1 MSINLELARTQMVNQ
16 QVRAWD
22 VLDPAVLAVLAQ
34 VPREQFVPPRFR
46 NLAFAD
52 IALPLGSG
60 SGGGQSMMTPQV
72 EGRLL
77 QALTLRGTDR
87 VLEVGTGSGFLTAC
101 LARLTGQVTSLEILP
116 ELADSARRNLRGV
129 STWNAEVRTG
139 DVFGFRPD
147 APYDVIVITGSL
159 PKPDDRFQHWLA
171 EGGRLFLVTG
181 EDPLMR
187 ARLVTRQ
194 GPDQW
199 TTTTLF
205 ETSLP
210 ALLHATQPSKFIF

>member
-1 MSINLELARTQMVNQ
+1 MSMNVEDARTQMVNQ

-22 VLDPAVLAVLAQ
+22 VLDPAVLSVLTQ

-52 IALPLGSG
+52 TEIPLGA
-60 SGGGQSMMTPQV
+60 GQVMMTPQV

-77 QALTLRGTDR
+77 QALAIRGTDR

-101 LARLTGQVTSLEILP
+101 LARLGSRVTSLEILP
-116 ELADSARRNLRGV
+116 ELADGARRNLRGV
-129 STWNAEVRTG
+129 ATWNAEVRTE
-139 DVFGFRPD
+139 DVFQYRP
-147 APYDVIVITGSL
+147 AESWDVIAVTGSV
-159 PKPDDRFQHWLA
+159 PQADARFQGWLA
-171 EGGRLFLVTG
+171 DGGRLFIVVG
-181 EDPLMR
+181 EDPLMQ
-187 ARLVTRQ
+187 ARLVTRL

-205 ETSLP
+205 ETSVP
-210 ALLHATQPSKFIF
+210 ALINATLPSKFRF

>member
-1 MSINLELARTQMVNQ
+1 MSMNVEDARTQMVNQ

-22 VLDPAVLAVLAQ
+22 VLDPAVLSVLAQ

-52 IALPLGSG
+52 TEIPLGA
-60 SGGGQSMMTPQV
+60 GQVMLTPQV

-77 QALTLRGTDR
+77 QALGIRGTDR

-101 LARLTGQVTSLEILP
+101 LARLGSRVTSLELLP
-116 ELADSARRNLRGV
+116 ELADTARRNLRGV
-129 STWNAEVRTG
+129 ATWNAEVRTE
-139 DVFGFRPD
+139 DVFNYSP
-147 APYDVIVITGSL
+147 AEHWDVIAVTGSV
-159 PKPDDRFQHWLA
+159 PQPDDRFQHWLA
-171 EGGRLFLVTG
+171 EGGRLFIVVG
-181 EDPLMR
+181 ENPLMQ

-194 GPDQW
+194 GPEQW

-205 ETSLP
+205 ETSVP
-210 ALLHATQPSKFIF
+210 ALLNATTPSKFRF

>member
-1 MSINLELARTQMVNQ
+1 MNVNVEAARTQMVNQ

-52 IALPLGSG
+52 IAIPLGS
-60 SGGGQSMMTPQV
+60 GQSMMTPQV

-87 VLEVGTGSGFLTAC
+87 VLEVGTGSGFLAAC
-101 LARLTGQVTSLEILP
+101 LARLTSQVTSLELLP
-116 ELADSARRNLRGV
+116 ELADTARRNLRGV
-129 STWNAEVRTG
+129 STWNTEVLTG

-147 APYDVIVITGSL
+147 TPYDVIAVTGSL

-171 EGGRLFLVTG
+171 DGGRLFLVTG

-199 TTTTLF
+199 STTTLF

-210 ALLHATQPSKFIF
+210 ALLHAAPPSKFIF

>member
-1 MSINLELARTQMVNQ
+1 MNINVETARSQMVNQ
-16 QVRAWD
+16 QVRASD

-52 IALPLGSG
+52 IAIPLGTG
-60 SGGGQSMMTPQV
+60 SGGQSMLTPQV

-87 VLEVGTGSGFLTAC
+87 VLEVGTGSGFLAAC
-101 LARLTGQVTSLEILP
+101 LARLTGKVTSLEISP
-116 ELADSARRNLRGV
+116 DLADAARRNLRGV
-129 STWNAEVRTG
+129 STWNAEVRTE
-139 DVFGFRPD
+139 DVFSFRPNEL
-147 APYDVIVITGSL
+147 YDVIAVTGSL
-159 PKPDDRFQHWLA
+159 PKPDNRFQHWLA
-171 EGGRLFLVTG
+171 DGGRLFLVTG
-181 EDPLMR
+181 EDPLMQ

-199 TTTTLF
+199 STRTLF

-210 ALLHATQPSKFIF
+210 ALLHATTPSKFRF

>member
-1 MSINLELARTQMVNQ
+1 MNMNVEDARTQMVNQ

-22 VLDPAVLAVLAQ
+22 VLDPAVLSVLAQ

-52 IALPLGSG
+52 TEIPLGA
-60 SGGGQSMMTPQV
+60 GQVMMTPQV

-77 QALTLRGTDR
+77 QALAIRGTDR

-101 LARLTGQVTSLEILP
+101 LARLGSRVTSLEILP
-116 ELADSARRNLRGV
+116 GLADTARRNLRGV
-129 STWNAEVRTG
+129 ATWNAEVRTE
-139 DVFGFRPD
+139 DVFQYRP
-147 APYDVIVITGSL
+147 AEHWDVIAVTGSV
-159 PKPDDRFQHWLA
+159 PQADDRFRHWLA
-171 EGGRLFLVTG
+171 EGGRLFIVVG
-181 EDPLMR
+181 ENPLMQ

-194 GPDQW
+194 GPEQW

-205 ETSLP
+205 ETSVP
-210 ALLHATQPSKFIF
+210 ALLNAPLPSKFRF